1 MIAALLA
8 TAAFTPAH
16 AADTNADTNN
26 RITLL
31 EENDSLYFNDDKHYT
46 QGLRA
51 SYLGPEFNPDSDWD
65 EPFKFLSNIPT
76 VFQPSGSN
84 EQPRHRY
91 AVFLGQ
97 SFFTPKYLHR
107 NPPDPTDRPYGG
119 WLYGGVSLLQEAGDN
134 KLENLELDLGVV
146 GPAAFGREVQNH
158 YHQLIGAN
166 TAQGWDSQIRDEP
179 GLMLT
184 YEREWRAKIWGDD
197 SGIDIVPGVG
207 ATLGNVFTYGE
218 AGALLRIGNG
228 LNADYGPVRVRPA
241 LSGTDFFAGDRAHG
255 EFGYYAFAGMQG
267 RVVGR
272 NIFLDGNS
280 FRPSP
285 SVDKKFLV
293 ADFQAG
299 FSLFWCDVA
308 RVDFSVVERTK
319 EFKGQA
325 AADPIGTADISFS
338 W

>member
-1 MIAALLA
+1 MAVSACCKK
-8 TAAFTPAH
+8 PA
-16 AADTNADTNN
+16 
-26 RITLL
+26 
-31 EENDSLYFNDDKHYT
+31 
-46 QGLRA
+46 
-51 SYLGPEFNPDSDWD
+51 
-65 EPFKFLSNIPT
+65 
-76 VFQPSGSN
+76 
-84 EQPRHRY
+84 
-91 AVFLGQ
+91 
-97 SFFTPKYLHR
+97 
-107 NPPDPTDRPYGG
+107 
-119 WLYGGVSLLQEAGDN
+119 DN

-197 SGIDIVPGVG
+197 SGIDIIPGVG

-285 SVDKKFLV
+285 SVDKKYLGRRFPSRIFAVLVRYRAGGFQRRRAHQGIQRSNRRRPDRDRGCFVFLV
-293 ADFQAG
+293 RSIVAG
-299 FSLFWCDVA
+299 
-308 RVDFSVVERTK
+308 
-319 EFKGQA
+319 
-325 AADPIGTADISFS
+325 
-338 W
+338 